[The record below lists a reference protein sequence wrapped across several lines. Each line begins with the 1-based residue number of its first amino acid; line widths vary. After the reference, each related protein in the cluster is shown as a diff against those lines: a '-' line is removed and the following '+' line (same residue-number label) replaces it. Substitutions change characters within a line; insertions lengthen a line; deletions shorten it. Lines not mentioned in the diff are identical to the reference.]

1 MTLLARKL
9 TDRHET
15 VSSDPENSCQE
26 NSTFLP
32 VSGGTCGPED
42 LVIDD
47 SVVSSSIVVD
57 LGFVCDNARARSI
70 TNALYMLGMLIG
82 SYLFGWLSDTY
93 GRLNA
98 LMASVV
104 TVSVAGVLGYVGQ
117 TETPVT
123 VFSQGLLWRSLG
135 SCGLRNPQGHHR
147 HGRHRVLHGLLRL
160 GG

>member
-1 MTLLARKL
+1 MRLLARKL

-15 VSSDPENSCQE
+15 LSSDPENSCQE

-47 SVVSSSIVVD
+47 SVVTSSIVVD
-57 LGFVCDNARARSI
+57 LGFVCDNAQARSI

-82 SYLFGWLSDTY
+82 SYLFGWYSDNF

-98 LMASVV
+98 LMLSVI
-104 TVSVAGVLGYVGQ
+104 TI
-117 TETPVT
+117 
-123 VFSQGLLWRSLG
+123 SLSG
-135 SCGLRNPQGHHR
+135 FFG
-147 HGRHRVLHGLLRL
+147 
-160 GG
+160 